1 MPDLRAPHGA
11 AGLTSRYARRM
22 PKSYGAVALSLAVLA
37 TAGLSACGGDS
48 RPYDEVPAST
58 PALVPPGDADS
69 IAGDVTTPTTPT
81 TTTTTPDAGTDTGTD
96 TGGTD
101 GTDTGGDTGGGGTD
115 TGGGG
120 GTDNGGGTAPDTGG
134 VTPN

>member
-1 MPDLRAPHGA
+1 MSRIHVA
-11 AGLTSRYARRM
+11 AVS
-22 PKSYGAVALSLAVLA
+22 AVALLTV
-37 TAGLSACGGDS
+37 TGLSACGGDS

-69 IAGDVTTPTTPT
+69 AAGDVTTPTTPT
-81 TTTTTPDAGTDTGTD
+81 TTTTAPDTGTDTGSD

-101 GTDTGGDTGGGGTD
+101 GTDTGGTGGGDTGGGDTGGGD

-120 GTDNGGGTAPDTGG
+120 GGTAPNTGG

>member
-1 MPDLRAPHGA
+1 
-11 AGLTSRYARRM
+11 M

-69 IAGDVTTPTTPT
+69 AAGDVTTPTTPT
-81 TTTTTPDAGTDTGTD
+81 TTTTTPDTGTDTGTD

-101 GTDTGGDTGGGGTD
+101 GTDTGGTGGGGTGGGD
-115 TGGGG
+115 TGGGDTG
-120 GTDNGGGTAPDTGG
+120 GGVGGTAPNTGG